1 MGTETKFAGQRAR
14 LEQERQSLIADID
27 TLSTENQAQPDDYGI
42 GNHLADDASEVV
54 TRDLNLALRSN
65 SEDLL
70 AQVEAALQR
79 IDDGTYGVCA
89 RCGQPINPERL
100 EALPYATYCITCQSE
115 IEHQR

>member
-1 MGTETKFAGQRAR
+1 MGTETQFAELRAR
-14 LEQERQSLIADID
+14 LEQERQSLLADID
-27 TLSTENQAQPDDYGI
+27 TLSIENQAQPDDYGV

-54 TRDLNLALRSN
+54 SRDLNLALRSN
-65 SEDLL
+65 SADLL

-79 IDDGTYGVCA
+79 IGDGTYGVCA